1 MKWLIGTLYGFFYT
15 GKPPNVIGGS
25 YPLLRFIGTYK
36 VWRREPPLPSHPAHP
51 TMPGTGSLLA
61 CQRRNCLKLRPSRPE
76 DLHPEPLTDSG
87 RKPLDLSGSCHPLK
101 AAAFHRDRRVPPV
114 SPLTLLIATRVTCS
128 LRSSGIT
135 PSPRYYGAVRPWVA
149 HRYFRTR
156 GSSTCAFS
164 LSIAS
169 QVLKFRTK
177 ARTRFTPPLHRTPH
191 SQ

>member
-1 MKWLIGTLYGFFYT
+1 MRTSVAVADLVFGDRAPAAGRFDQA
-15 GKPPNVIGGS
+15 G
-25 YPLLRFIGTYK
+25 LLLVKR
-36 VWRREPPLPSHPAHP
+36 
-51 TMPGTGSLLA
+51 
-61 CQRRNCLKLRPSRPE
+61 QLKLRHPFLESGQHPSRIICQLKGHQELSGLRGMSPPRPSRPE

-87 RKPLDLSGSCHPLK
+87 HKPLDLSGSCHPLK

-135 PSPRYYGAVRPWVA
+135 PFPRYYRAVRPWVT